1 MVSLTGD
8 QHRVQYMCNNL
19 EKQGGGEM
27 NVTIHVGASLLVQ
40 HGKSRTGTAGQVDV
54 WSEMMCDK
62 R

>member
-27 NVTIHVGASLLVQ
+27 NVTIHGRASLLVE
-40 HGKSRTGTAGQVDV
+40 HGKSGTGRAGQVDV
-54 WSEMMCDK
+54 
-62 R
+62 